1 LQTHTEQNEAWAPC
15 SVIGS
20 FSGKHSCARIGTRS
34 KIYKT
39 RNIYSYIKKDMKLQ
53 YKTEAWAPMKLSSFF
68 GSMHFRR

>member
-1 LQTHTEQNEAWAPC
+1 VP
-15 SVIGS
+15 G
-20 FSGKHSCARIGTRS
+20 IGTRS